1 MKKFLGLIFLLPFIS
16 WAQVD
21 SLKTNQ
27 SVDDAL
33 NNRIGGHFNF
43 NSKNNDTI
51 KIDSTHIPS
60 SFNGTVPSRNYAKT
74 KYLYVLNG
82 ILVNQNQVKKL
93 KTEDIK
99 SVTIVKSNLNLISC
113 RNNVP
118 VIVIVTEDKLYSPV
132 EYDLT
137 VLDLGYESF
146 LTTQPSAE
154 TFSINFLKNKNQRY
168 VSTWNQRFLA
178 NNSNIYETSIDYDS
192 QVYYGLEFEYKLYMF
207 FKFMEQKH
215 RISFNG

>member
-1 MKKFLGLIFLLPFIS
+1 MKKFLALLFLLPIIGWS
-16 WAQVD
+16 QVD

-51 KIDSTHIPS
+51 KTDSTYNSS
-60 SFNGTVPSRNYAKT
+60 SFNGTVPSYTYRRT
-74 KYLYVLNG
+74 KNIDPQYIIDGKY
-82 ILVNQNQVKKL
+82 VKKEQAKL
-93 KTEDIK
+93 LDPNNIESIK
-99 SVTIVKSNLNLISC
+99 IEKSGKYGTIIIQTKEGF
-113 RNNVP
+113 
-118 VIVIVTEDKLYSPV
+118 T
-132 EYDLT
+132 EYDLKI
-137 VLDLGYESF
+137 LDLGYESF
-146 LTTQPSAE
+146 LATQPSAE

-168 VSTWNQRFLA
+168 VSTWNQRFLT

-192 QVYYGLEFEYKLYMF
+192 QIYYGLDFEYKLYMF
-207 FKFMEQKH
+207 FKFIEHKH

>member
-1 MKKFLGLIFLLPFIS
+1 MKKFLALLFLLPIIGWS
-16 WAQVD
+16 QVD

-27 SVDDAL
+27 SVDDVL

-137 VLDLGYESF
+137 VLDLGYDRF
-146 LTTQPSAE
+146 LRTQPSAE
-154 TFSINFLKNKNQRY
+154 SFSIQFLHNKNQGY

-178 NNSNIYETSIDYDS
+178 NHSNIYETSIDYDS
-192 QVYYGLEFEYKLYMF
+192 QTYYGLEFEYKLYMF